1 MVSSIKKNDNSPFTT
16 LRTSYVTYELRFGKV
31 DVFTRD
37 VAVHA
42 MEVCAR
48 NTTVVTVLLNFGT
61 RAVVIVQPDTP
72 SKYSR

>member
-1 MVSSIKKNDNSPFTT
+1 M
-16 LRTSYVTYELRFGKV
+16 RTSYVIYELRYGKV

-61 RAVVIVQPDTP
+61 RTAVIIQPDTP
-72 SKYSR
+72 SKYRR